1 MLWALDEKSQQ
12 NVSIIAHKQIARF
25 VVISRR
31 GIYYETT
38 YQTNGNF
45 PHRNEPIKALW
56 TVSCNIHAA
65 HLRNVNNG
73 KANKISQ
80 IAVITNL
87 WQMKLM
93 PSMCPGG
100 GGHK

>member
-1 MLWALDEKSQQ
+1 MDEYISSQTMLWLLDEESQQ
-12 NVSIIAHKQIARF
+12 KWAILLKQIARF

-56 TVSCNIHAA
+56 TVSCNIHTAFTECEWV
-65 HLRNVNNG
+65 HS
-73 KANKISQ
+73 KKISQ

-87 WQMKLM
+87 WQM
-93 PSMCPGG
+93 
-100 GGHK
+100 